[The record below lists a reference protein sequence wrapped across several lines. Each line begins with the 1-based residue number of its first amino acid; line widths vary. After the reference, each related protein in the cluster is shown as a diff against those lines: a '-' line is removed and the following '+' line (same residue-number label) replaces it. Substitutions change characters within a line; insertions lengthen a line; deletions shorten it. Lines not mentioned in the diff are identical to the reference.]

1 MDLMIIYPTHVI
13 FVGVAGA
20 LGATMVYPIDMG
32 EYSTISSNLTTPTF

>member
-1 MDLMIIYPTHVI
+1 MIIYPTHVI

-32 EYSTISSNLTTPTF
+32 E